1 MKFYSKSTLNNW
13 TKKELIE
20 YIECLQ
26 NNLSNEENLNNHMY
40 STITAVMK
48 KDKAFSKAVGE
59 VLDVLNKS
67 SGHRYEEIEK

>member
-20 YIECLQ
+20 HIECLQ
-26 NNLSNEENLNNHMY
+26 KNLSNEENLSNHMY

-48 KDKAFSKAVGE
+48 KDRSFSKAVGE
-59 VLDVLNKS
+59 VLDVWNKNN
-67 SGHRYEEIEK
+67 GHRYEVEE